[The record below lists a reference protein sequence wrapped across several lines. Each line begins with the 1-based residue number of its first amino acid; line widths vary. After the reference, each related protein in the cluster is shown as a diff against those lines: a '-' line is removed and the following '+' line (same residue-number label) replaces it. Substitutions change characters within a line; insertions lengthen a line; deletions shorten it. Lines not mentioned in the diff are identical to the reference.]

1 MRGKTK
7 ADWGVYLL
15 IGITLMVLAATAV
28 LTIDYLRDRAP
39 YPDGTYLL
47 TVEGEDVLVVSDP
60 NTQLYLVSEGEPQ
73 TLEQQQAQEQA
84 AQEQQA
90 QEQAAT
96 ENTGTGGEETE
107 AAAQEVVPA
116 GATPV
121 TPTPVVTTTPD
132 TGIGDYLFVSYTVVA
147 GDTLYSIANT
157 KGFNTTI
164 PLMARFGIDSTQ
176 IYTGNVIQVPVAN
189 PAACPGNYA
198 YVVRAGDTL
207 SSIAVKCGTTVDNLK
222 AINGISG
229 DTYRLDETSVLCVP
243 NPPT

>member
-15 IGITLMVLAATAV
+15 IGITLMVLAVTAV
-28 LTIDYLRDRAP
+28 LIIDYLKDRAP

-47 TVEGEDVLVVSDP
+47 NVDGEEVLVVSDP
-60 NTQLYLVSEGEPQ
+60 NTQVFLVSEGEPQ
-73 TLEQQQAQEQA
+73 TLEQQQAQEL
-84 AQEQQA
+84 
-90 QEQAAT
+90 AAT
-96 ENTGTGGEETE
+96 ETIGTGGEGTE
-107 AAAQEVVPA
+107 VAAEEVVPA

-121 TPTPVVTTTPD
+121 TPTPIVTITPD
-132 TGIGDYLFVSYTVVA
+132 AGFGDYLFVPYPVVV

-176 IYTGNVIQVPVAN
+176 IYPGNVIQVPVAN

-229 DTYRLDETSVLCVP
+229 DNYRLDETSVLCVP
-243 NPPT
+243 TPPS